1 MNSWTGALFHSPHF
15 FPSSLT
21 PRVANCLPVESLVS
35 IRVQA
40 VSRATEAHS
49 VHGWRLTA
57 HTHRVALSEVLHPPC
72 QGAVFQGAVMRQGLC
87 LELHTVS
94 GILCV
99 CRPLW
104 GGCSSGS
111 LLVERRG
118 GYKGRDKGVPAVL
131 ALGCRIL
138 QAAGS
143 LLQGR
148 AGRAAVLGLLA
159 HRAPPHSRR
168 RLALVRTSAPG
179 APLPNDAR
187 ASWARPGVVEAAVSG
202 EAAGLVAETR
212 PIDPVQPPAA
222 GEAGG
227 VPAGAAAPRVSAAA
241 QSPGPQP
248 R

>member
-57 HTHRVALSEVLHPPC
+57 HTHCVALSEVLHPPC

-118 GYKGRDKGVPAVL
+118 GYKGRD
-131 ALGCRIL
+131 
-138 QAAGS
+138 
-143 LLQGR
+143 
-148 AGRAAVLGLLA
+148 
-159 HRAPPHSRR
+159 
-168 RLALVRTSAPG
+168 
-179 APLPNDAR
+179 
-187 ASWARPGVVEAAVSG
+187 WARPGVVEAAVSG